1 MTKIIG
7 LTGGIGS
14 GKSTV
19 AELFA
24 ALGTVVV
31 DTDVIAHGLTS
42 AGGRAMADIEA
53 AFGTSVIA
61 SDGSLDRAAMRR
73 LVFNDPDVRRR
84 LEAIL
89 HPVIRA
95 ECDRYIEAARAV
107 EVPYLLLVVPLLIES
122 GDYRRRIDR
131 LVVVDCDDE
140 TRVRRVMARSGLER
154 EDVLRIMAAQ
164 AGRNERLTAAD
175 DIIDNSGDAD
185 KLAPQV
191 ARLHREYLELAAA
204 RG

>member
-95 ECDRYIEAARAV
+95 ECDRYIEAAQAV

-164 AGRNERLTAAD
+164 AGRDERLTAAD

-204 RG
+204 SG